1 MATQKS
7 NDQIPAKL
15 PIFDGNNYESWTA
28 QMKVVFRY
36 QGVLD
41 IISTGVTPLAE
52 NPTEAL
58 RATHREQLKKDDKAI
73 FLIHQCVDANV
84 LEKIIEYETAKEA
97 WDVLATTYARDK
109 QTKKVKLMAMR
120 RQLGLL
126 QMESNE
132 SVASFVNRDNIKK
145 NDKENE
151 KAMFAQSQKKGGGS
165 ESWKNKRGKGKWKNN
180 KQEGYNPK
188 GENQKKEGDSNGKG
202 KKKSKE
208 DIQCYN
214 CQKYGHYADECNN
227 PKVPRKRNEEA
238 QLAQDSDNQETV
250 MLMTIINSETG
261 CEEWWY
267 LDTGCSNHMTGH
279 KDWFCELDE
288 TVRRSIKFGD
298 GRSVMAKG
306 IGKVSIR
313 RVDGS
318 KVGD

>member
-1 MATQKS
+1 
-7 NDQIPAKL
+7 
-15 PIFDGNNYESWTA
+15 
-28 QMKVVFRY
+28 MKVVFRY

-97 WDVLATTYARDK
+97 WDVLATTYAGDK
-109 QTKKVKLMAMR
+109 QTKKVKLMVMR

-132 SVASFVNRDNIKK
+132 SVANFVNRLVVLTNQMRSCGEIVSESMKVEKVLTGLTPNFDVVVSAIEQAKDLDTLKLEQLLGALEAHELKLKNRESIKK
-145 NDKENE
+145 DDKEHE
-151 KAMFAQSQKKGGGS
+151 KALFAQSQKKGGGS

-180 KQEGYNPK
+180 KQDGNNPK
-188 GENQKKEGDSNGKG
+188 GENQKKEGDNNGKG

-214 CQKYGHYADECNN
+214 CQRYGHYADECNN

-238 QLAQDSDNQETV
+238 QFAQDSDN
-250 MLMTIINSETG
+250 
-261 CEEWWY
+261 
-267 LDTGCSNHMTGH
+267 
-279 KDWFCELDE
+279 
-288 TVRRSIKFGD
+288 
-298 GRSVMAKG
+298 
-306 IGKVSIR
+306 
-313 RVDGS
+313 
-318 KVGD
+318 

>member
-1 MATQKS
+1 MAMQKS

-15 PIFDGNNYESWTA
+15 PIFDGNNYERWTA

-97 WDVLATTYARDK
+97 WDVLATTYAGDK
-109 QTKKVKLMAMR
+109 QTKKVKLMVMR

-126 QMESNE
+126 QMDSNE
-132 SVASFVNRDNIKK
+132 SVANFVNRLVVLTNQMRSCGEIVSESMKVEKVLTGLTPNFDVVVSAIEQAKDLDTLKLEQLLGALEAHELKLKNRESIKK
-145 NDKENE
+145 DDKEHE
-151 KAMFAQSQKKGGGS
+151 KALFAQSQKKGGGS

-180 KQEGYNPK
+180 KQDGNNPK
-188 GENQKKEGDSNGKG
+188 GENQKKEGDNNGKG

-214 CQKYGHYADECNN
+214 CQRYGHYADECNN

-238 QLAQDSDNQETV
+238 QFAQDSDN
-250 MLMTIINSETG
+250 
-261 CEEWWY
+261 
-267 LDTGCSNHMTGH
+267 
-279 KDWFCELDE
+279 
-288 TVRRSIKFGD
+288 
-298 GRSVMAKG
+298 
-306 IGKVSIR
+306 
-313 RVDGS
+313 
-318 KVGD
+318 